1 MANTIEHV
9 GIVVDNLAKAKAFLG
24 NVMGFQLDE
33 NRIFPTEGLRR
44 PSSALGQSKLRRS
57 SVRIPNC
64 EASVSAQT
72 GLKHGSSTSRSS

>member
-57 SVRIPNC
+57 SVGWLQFLR
-64 EASVSAQT
+64 Q
-72 GLKHGSSTSRSS
+72 GSTSILPSRRIALTPL